1 MKVNYIL
8 QWTEKN
14 KTIIIQVLAF
24 WSIFRDAQNNIS
36 IEGREERSELLGT
49 IDVSI
54 SMCNYVIKICH
65 YHIFCNVR
73 HTMQV
78 SA

>member
-8 QWTEKN
+8 QWMEKN

-24 WSIFRDAQNNIS
+24 WSIFRNAQNNIS
-36 IEGREERSELLGT
+36 IEGGGERNEHLGT
-49 IDVSI
+49 IDVSF
-54 SMCNYVIKICH
+54 SMCNYVITICH
-65 YHIFCNVR
+65 YRIFCNVR